1 MTDIF
6 KKHKKAITTGAVVL
20 GLICAFVIVYN
31 LGKGSAPMAD
41 VQIGMPG
48 PYEYIEEVTGK
59 DKTGDIEKIRDVLG
73 KMINSNSYFQIN
85 NTKDSYQ
92 VALFNTKG
100 QGFVQ
105 DTKTGNISIFR
116 GDNKS
121 VLYTDTVELVYDIN
135 VLQMLDF
142 GLELVDEGVSKMYK
156 DTAVEDIEEG
166 KSENKL
172 DVRYVDIVGYDN
184 IEKLYS
190 KIDTSFGELMVTNLK
205 ANTIDKGDVT
215 LRLIYVTSDENQ
227 FSGGCNIIIGEEEYS
242 SWNFDGYIELYDWE
256 LSKEWFDYDY
266 DNIEN
271 TDELEEMLTNLAKE
285 LDDMMHKY
293 AEDNNLPDAEEKE
306 ENPIVREEADGHYH
320 EDGTYHSNTPITDTN
335 EDNPIIKEDST
346 GHYHEDG
353 TFHPNESVNNDD
365 SNPIIREDEE
375 GHYHEDGTF
384 HPNN

>member
-6 KKHKKAITTGAVVL
+6 KKHKKTITTGAVVL

-31 LGKGSAPMAD
+31 LGKRSVPQPD
-41 VQIGMPG
+41 VPIGLPS
-48 PYEYIEEVTGK
+48 PYEYIEEIKGK
-59 DKTGDIEKIRDVLG
+59 DKKADIEKIRETLG
-73 KMINSNSYFQIN
+73 KMTGANTYFQIN

-92 VALFNTKG
+92 VALFNKKG

-105 DTKTGNISIFR
+105 DMETGSISVFR

-121 VLYTDTVELVYDIN
+121 VLYTDTVGLVYDIN
-135 VLQMLDF
+135 VLQMLEF
-142 GLELVDEGVSKMYK
+142 GLDLVDEGVSKLYK
-156 DTAVEDIEEG
+156 DTAVENLEEG

-215 LRLIYVTSDENQ
+215 LRLIYVTSDGNQ

-256 LSKEWFDYDY
+256 LGKEWFEYDY
-266 DNIEN
+266 ETMEN
-271 TDELEEMLTNLAKE
+271 TNELEKMLDVLTTD
-285 LDDMMHKY
+285 LDNMMHRF
-293 AEDNNLPDAEEKE
+293 AEDNDLPDAEEVE
-306 ENPIVREEADGHYH
+306 G
-320 EDGTYHSNTPITDTN
+320 S
-335 EDNPIIKEDST
+335 DNPVVEHT
-346 GHYHEDG
+346 
-353 TFHPNESVNNDD
+353 
-365 SNPIIREDEE
+365 E
-375 GHYHEDGTF
+375 GCK
-384 HPNN
+384 